1 MRTTTAILALLLFS
15 LMGLQ
20 LAAQTE
26 PAGQTGQTS
35 QDGNTAVPA
44 KPHNNNLPSIKPVLN
59 YFPGHGDDG
68 QAVKPLFPSRSE
80 KNRKNMLEFR
90 SEEEMN
96 AADHSLVINAEGTIA
111 ERTRFADLDFDAA
124 PGNPWAM
131 QEAVCPALPRHI
143 IVQFTRNRGKGD
155 VSVFTAVIPR
165 DPDGRIRIIPVEKR
179 GYSLFS
185 PAPVN
190 AITISVFNRIRAE
203 EKATV
208 QPDWLTLGLCYASM
222 AGARPKADLIAT
234 DTYSDPMPEG
244 RPATLV
250 METNG
255 TAKIIFVDMA
265 ALPVPMEWTMNF
277 DKHGRLLKA
286 VHHKAVILKPSK
298 RTQQITDLK

>member
-1 MRTTTAILALLLFS
+1 MLFS
-15 LMGLQ
+15 LTGLQ

-26 PAGQTGQTS
+26 PA
-35 QDGNTAVPA
+35 DANTATPA
-44 KPHNNNLPSIKPVLN
+44 KPHHATVPSLHPSLHP
-59 YFPGHGDDG
+59 FEGHD
-68 QAVKPLFPSRSE
+68 QNQKPLFPSRSE
-80 KNRKNMLEFR
+80 NTRKNMLEFR
-90 SEEEMN
+90 TEEEMS
-96 AADHSLVINAEGTIA
+96 AADHSLVLNAEGTIA
-111 ERTRFADLDFDAA
+111 ERAHFDDLDFDAA

-131 QEAVCPALPRHI
+131 QQAVCPALPRHL

-155 VSVFTAVIPR
+155 VSVFTAIIPR
-165 DPDGRIRIIPVEKR
+165 DPEGRIRIIPVEKR

-203 EKATV
+203 EKTAI

-222 AGARPKADLIAT
+222 AGARPKADLVAMDIHSET
-234 DTYSDPMPEG
+234 MPEG

-250 METNG
+250 IENNG

-265 ALPVPMEWTMNF
+265 ARPAPMEWTMSF
-277 DKHGRLLKA
+277 DKKGRLLKA
-286 VHHKAVILKPSK
+286 VHHKAVIIQPSK